1 MKNLFKNIARPIGKI
16 THEIKKDVTEPIVKP
31 IIKPIEKPIN
41 NVILKPIIKP
51 ISKPINDIIIKP
63 LDKGGKIIDKVTTDI
78 YNNDMNMAKKI
89 QDLPNNVAKNIKGGI
104 DSIGNLM
111 SDGIKLVLGIA
122 VVGAIGYG
130 VYTYSNIKNGQPVIN
145 ITK

>member
-31 IIKPIEKPIN
+31 IINPIEKPIN
-41 NVILKPIIKP
+41 KVILKP

-78 YNNDMNMAKKI
+78 YNNDMSMAKKI

-145 ITK
+145 TTK